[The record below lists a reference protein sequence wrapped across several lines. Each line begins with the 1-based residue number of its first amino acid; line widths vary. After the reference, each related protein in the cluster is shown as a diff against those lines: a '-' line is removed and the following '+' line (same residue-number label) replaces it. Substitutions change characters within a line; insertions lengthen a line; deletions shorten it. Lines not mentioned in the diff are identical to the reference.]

1 MKYAVNSVKR
11 VYTLYYMQV
20 QRLNYIGSKHQLI
33 DWIIENIMNK
43 TKWTS
48 LDKKVIGDLFAG
60 TGVVTWNFRN
70 KGAITVSNDAELY
83 SYYITKAFARTQW
96 SEKLKN
102 IIDSLNNSKDGL
114 VGFVTRNFSPWEESE
129 RMFFT
134 VENAQRIDW
143 VRQYIE
149 NIRTRLSE
157 EEYVFLVASL
167 VVSADSVSNVPA
179 VYGMYLKNFKDK
191 AKKKL
196 VIRPI
201 HTNETLADTQSQVF
215 NNSVLHVKFP
225 KMDAVYLDPPYNNRQ
240 YSKNYFPLNIIAMTP
255 DAADEQKLHGKTGI
269 PDDSFISSF
278 CQKKTVEQSFETL
291 VKSLEAQWIFI
302 SYNSESLIPKDRMI
316 QILSKYGE
324 TGVEEMDYKRFK
336 SFNYNN
342 GDSVTE
348 YLFFLCK
355 SI

>member
-1 MKYAVNSVKR
+1 
-11 VYTLYYMQV
+11 
-20 QRLNYIGSKHQLI
+20 
-33 DWIIENIMNK
+33 
-43 TKWTS
+43 
-48 LDKKVIGDLFAG
+48 
-60 TGVVTWNFRN
+60 
-70 KGAITVSNDAELY
+70 VSNDAELY
-83 SYYITKAFARTQW
+83 SYYITKAFALSQW

-114 VGFVTRNFSPWEESE
+114 AGFVTKNFSPWKESE

-143 VRQYIE
+143 CRQYIE
-149 NIRTRLSE
+149 NIRPNVTE
-157 EEYVFLVASL
+157 AEYVFLVASL
-167 VVSADSVSNVPA
+167 VVSADAVSNLPA

-201 HTNETLADTQSQVF
+201 HTNQSQVSTQSQVF
-215 NNSVLHVKFP
+215 NSSVLNSKFP
-225 KMDAVYLDPPYNNRQ
+225 KMDAVYLDPPYNGRQ

-255 DAADEQKLHGKTGI
+255 EIADGQQLHGKTGI
-269 PDDSFISSF
+269 PDDSFISTF
-278 CQKKTVEQSFETL
+278 CQKKSVEQSFETL
-291 VKSLEAQWIFI
+291 VKTLDTQWIFI
-302 SYNSESLIPKDRMI
+302 SYNSESLITKDRMI

-336 SFNYNN
+336 SFSYND

-348 YLFFLCK
+348 YLFFLRK
-355 SI
+355 L